1 MMSWFDALIN
11 PRLYLRMMTL
21 RQELAVRDAELKLI
35 RQMRIE
41 EESTL
46 KGWKH
51 E

>member
-1 MMSWFDALIN
+1 MNWFDALIN
-11 PRLYLRMMTL
+11 PRLYLRMMAL

-35 RQMRIE
+35 HQMRIE